1 MLAIFSHFLVAFI
14 KVKLLTLSTNLL
26 CSKYFVDGIGQNT
39 ISVEKFNLDFTLN
52 SQSSK
57 VQNFLTQQSA
67 LLAGLIVKVWNIF
80 LIIFNAQPILNFSER
95 SLIQLSSTVK
105 FTNIELKISESFSSE
120 SGLSKKRHLSFCYI
134 IHEMAI
140 QVDFCYFCL
149 CCFYIVPQHKLWK
162 QTEDKKL
169 RGFDQ
174 RVVPPVNC
182 AVNQTCS
189 NKKYISKMQQ
199 KQIHNLDSW
208 STISDSN
215 LDLTR
220 IILVQVFSKIL

>member
-1 MLAIFSHFLVAFI
+1 M
-14 KVKLLTLSTNLL
+14 
-26 CSKYFVDGIGQNT
+26 
-39 ISVEKFNLDFTLN
+39 
-52 SQSSK
+52 
-57 VQNFLTQQSA
+57 
-67 LLAGLIVKVWNIF
+67 LAGLIVKVWNIF

-105 FTNIELKISESFSSE
+105 FKNIELKISESFSSE

-189 NKKYISKMQQ
+189 NKKHISKMQQ
-199 KQIHNLDSW
+199 IQIHNHDLLDHDTWPQPPSSQDHHELTDLSFLILILIVNW
-208 STISDSN
+208 DS
-215 LDLTR
+215 
-220 IILVQVFSKIL
+220 